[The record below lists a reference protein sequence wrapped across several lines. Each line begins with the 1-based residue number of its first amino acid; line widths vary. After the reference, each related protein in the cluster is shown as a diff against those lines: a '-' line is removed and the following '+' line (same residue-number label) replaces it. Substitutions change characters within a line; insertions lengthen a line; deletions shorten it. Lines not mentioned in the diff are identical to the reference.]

1 MSWVKLDDQF
11 FSNPKVLLA
20 GRDAR
25 DLYLAGLAF
34 CAAQLTD
41 GFIPDNALRMLAAQ
55 ADVDEPAA
63 LAVRLVAV
71 DLWERLDDGYQIH
84 DWLKYNPPASE
95 QKRKRDLN
103 AERQA
108 RFREAHA
115 EELKQKNNARRN
127 ALRNAGSN
135 GGVTRAPSP
144 SPYPIDSNEIERE
157 SSDGDGANASAC
169 AADLHLCSQ
178 ITKAA
183 GLTASVDSLQRL
195 INRHKKLT
203 PDEIVSEAEMA
214 AEWIADPKRN
224 KRHKQMSLGFLNT
237 WLRKAEEP
245 ASPPAFATLQAT
257 GTDHHAGGT
266 YTYAAGT
273 NGRADSPRK
282 AHQRALTQPDS
293 KADGEYAAFVD

>member
-25 DLYLAGLAF
+25 DLYLAGLTF

-55 ADVDEPAA
+55 ADVDDPAS
-63 LAVRLVAV
+63 LAGRLVAV
-71 DLWERLDDGYQIH
+71 DLWERVEDGYQIH

-108 RFREAHA
+108 RFRETHA
-115 EELKQKNNARRN
+115 EELRQQRNARRN

-144 SPYPIDSNEIERE
+144 YPIDSPKGKDRE
-157 SSDGDGANASAC
+157 SSAEEGAGAPGFDADISSLC
-169 AADLHLCSQ
+169 AEIA
-178 ITKAA
+178 
-183 GLTASVDSLQRL
+183 LTAGMEAPATSLQRL
-195 INRHKKLT
+195 ARKHGKLGR
-203 PDEIVSEAEMA
+203 DAILLEVEKARD
-214 AEWIADPKRN
+214 WIADTKRN
-224 KRHKQMSLGFLNT
+224 KRKREMNVAFLDN
-237 WLRKAEEP
+237 WLTKAAQPAPQAQPAQITVMPWPAANEP
-245 ASPPAFATLQAT
+245 KPLPFARPLPKN
-257 GTDHHAGGT
+257 
-266 YTYAAGT
+266 AAPLPLEV
-273 NGRADSPRK
+273 S
-282 AHQRALTQPDS
+282 
-293 KADGEYAAFVD
+293 

>member
-71 DLWERLDDGYQIH
+71 DLWERLDGGYQIH

-135 GGVTRAPSP
+135 GGVTRAPY
-144 SPYPIDSNEIERE
+144 PYPIDSNEKERE
-157 SSDGDGANASAC
+157 SSEGEGANAPAG

-203 PDEIVSEAEMA
+203 PDELISEAEMA
-214 AEWIADPKRN
+214 AEWIADTSRN
-224 KRHKQMSLGFLNT
+224 KRHKQMSLAFLNN
-237 WLRKAEEP
+237 WLTKAEH
-245 ASPPAFATLQAT
+245 PPQPTFATLQAT
-257 GTDHHAGGT
+257 GTADVVAHNGHHNGKSSSNPFGMPDVSFDFSTLRDTTRDTTGG
-266 YTYAAGT
+266 
-273 NGRADSPRK
+273 K
-282 AHQRALTQPDS
+282 
-293 KADGEYAAFVD
+293 